1 MGRKRQRAARADAAR
16 DLMQQNIAAV
26 FEAQRESVNATR
38 GDRLA
43 EAISNFAGS
52 MTFFYLHVAW
62 FGAWILLNCGL
73 LHVRHLSDFD
83 PFPFGLL
90 TMIVSLEA
98 IFLSTFLLITQNRQG
113 RLSER
118 RAELGLQVDLLAEQ
132 KATKVIDMLDHIIE
146 QLNKMDNDFYVK
158 RDPHLD
164 AFKKSPS
171 PQEVLRVIDRAVAGT
186 AEEIKR
192 EVSQAKKELAEDV
205 QAVRWNVKDVRE
217 DVQEVA
223 EEVDEI
229 RERLD

>member
-1 MGRKRQRAARADAAR
+1 MGRKRRKALRGGAAR

-26 FEAQRESVNATR
+26 FEAQRQAASASWR
-38 GDRLA
+38 DRLA
-43 EAISNFAGS
+43 EGISNFAGS
-52 MTFFYLHVAW
+52 MTFFHLHVVW
-62 FGAWILLNCGL
+62 FGVWILLNCGL
-73 LHVRHLSDFD
+73 LHVPHLTDFD

-118 RAELGLQVDLLAEQ
+118 RAELGLQVDMLAEQ
-132 KATKVIDMLDHIIE
+132 KATKIIDMLDHIIE
-146 QLNKMDNDFYVK
+146 QLNRMDNDFYVK
-158 RDPHLD
+158 RDPQLD

-186 AEEIKR
+186 ADEIKQ
-192 EVSQAKKELAEDV
+192 EVSQVKQELAEDV
-205 QAVRWNVKDVRE
+205 EAMQSSVKGVRE

>member
-1 MGRKRQRAARADAAR
+1 MGRRRRREKRRGTPR

-26 FEAQRESVNATR
+26 FDAQREAASAGWR
-38 GDRLA
+38 DRLA
-43 EAISNFAGS
+43 ESISNFAGS

-73 LHVRHLSDFD
+73 LHVPHLTDFD

-118 RAELGLQVDLLAEQ
+118 RAELGLQVDMLAEQ
-132 KATKVIDMLDHIIE
+132 KATKIIDMLDHIIE
-146 QLNKMDNDFYVK
+146 QLNRMDNDFYVK
-158 RDPHLD
+158 RDPQLD
-164 AFKKSPS
+164 AFKRSPS

-186 AEEIKR
+186 AEEIKQ
-192 EVSQAKKELAEDV
+192 EVSQARQELAEDV
-205 QAVRWNVKDVRE
+205 EAVRWNVKDVQE

-223 EEVDEI
+223 EEVGEI
-229 RERLD
+229 RERLE